1 MRQTLKTHLRSNE
14 LDRRTLMAAAGAAI
28 LAIAVPHRAFAL
40 NTAQAEALILK
51 VAQEVQAVINS
62 GKSQNAIIRDFERI
76 FDRHTNVQAIAATV
90 LGPPWR
96 SASSAE
102 KAAYVSAFKGYL
114 SRKYGK
120 RFNEFR
126 NAQIKVT
133 SSKDFGQK
141 GIFVQTTV
149 STSVYAPFPVE
160 WHVVERG
167 GRLEFFDLS
176 IEGVKLISTERA
188 EIRALLNRNG
198 GSVNKLAQ
206 ALANLG

>member
-1 MRQTLKTHLRSNE
+1 MN
-14 LDRRTLMAAAGAAI
+14 
-28 LAIAVPHRAFAL
+28 
-40 NTAQAEALILK
+40 
-51 VAQEVQAVINS
+51 
-62 GKSQNAIIRDFERI
+62 
-76 FDRHTNVQAIAATV
+76 
-90 LGPPWR
+90 
-96 SASSAE
+96 
-102 KAAYVSAFKGYL
+102 AFKGYL

-126 NAQIKVT
+126 NAQIEVT
-133 SSKDFGQK
+133 SSKDFGKK

-198 GSVNKLAQ
+198 GSVGKLAQ
-206 ALANLG
+206 ALGKLG